1 MVVKVK
7 AKAGFCLSLVTQG
20 VFTKIPSG
28 PKEATRMLK
37 AAAKKKFRAA
47 MKSLTGSEDIPTSSA
62 DIKALRDKMVVKV
75 KAKAGFCLSLVT
87 QGVFTKIPQN
97 FGDAVLTI
105 LQVALRKFRVMLKD
119 IIGVDTLPTTTDG
132 FIELQQRLQ
141 LKITN
146 MVKQGMLSGRG
157 RRRKVSSALKRGL
170 SKMQKLAAA
179 DAEQLLANSPA
190 G

>member
-28 PKEATRMLK
+28 PKEASRMLK

-87 QGVFTKIPQN
+87 QGVFTKIPS
-97 FGDAVLTI
+97 GPKEAS
-105 LQVALRKFRVMLKD
+105 RMLK
-119 IIGVDTLPTTTDG
+119 
-132 FIELQQRLQ
+132 
-141 LKITN
+141 
-146 MVKQGMLSGRG
+146 
-157 RRRKVSSALKRGL
+157 
-170 SKMQKLAAA
+170 AAA
-179 DAEQLLANSPA
+179 K
-190 G
+190 

>member
-1 MVVKVK
+1 MKSLTGSEDIPTSSADIKALRDKMVVKVK

-37 AAAKKKFRAA
+37 AAAKKKIRAA

-87 QGVFTKIPQN
+87 QGVFTRIPS
-97 FGDAVLTI
+97 GPKEATRMLK
-105 LQVALRKFRVMLKD
+105 AAAKKKFR
-119 IIGVDTLPTTTDG
+119 
-132 FIELQQRLQ
+132 
-141 LKITN
+141 
-146 MVKQGMLSGRG
+146 
-157 RRRKVSSALKRGL
+157 A
-170 SKMQKLAAA
+170 
-179 DAEQLLANSPA
+179 
-190 G
+190 